1 MTKCSC
7 VKSFHCWNHII
18 SNITWL
24 RYFYT
29 IIFSSSPH
37 PFPSSNAAF
46 KVIAFCNP
54 IPLTCIKSLI
64 EDFFNSFRFEADLSS
79 SLLMSMLE
87 NPFLP
92 VLINIANNSVFE
104 RLLHHGLT
112 NVLLAFLK
120 LPFL

>member
-1 MTKCSC
+1 MLNLSLLESYNQQHHL
-7 VKSFHCWNHII
+7 VALF
-18 SNITWL
+18 L
-24 RYFYT
+24 YDYFQLFLP
-29 IIFSSSPH
+29 ILSPN
-37 PFPSSNAAF
+37 SNAAF

-112 NVLLAFLK
+112 NVLLAFPK